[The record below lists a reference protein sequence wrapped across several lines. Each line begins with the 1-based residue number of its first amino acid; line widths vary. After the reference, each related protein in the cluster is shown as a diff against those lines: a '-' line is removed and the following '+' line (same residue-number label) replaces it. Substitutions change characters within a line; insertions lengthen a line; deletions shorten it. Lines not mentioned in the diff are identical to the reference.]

1 MNEQLPNDHTQH
13 DEDPRRLDGLLLDFR
28 DLLPGDILL
37 FRAIEPDSLA
47 RRVSRTIRSPYTH
60 SGIYVGGEE
69 VLEAGDPKV
78 EVRRLSD
85 LDKKENVIGV
95 FRSQM
100 GFLDDRIAEL
110 RKFADTLV
118 RNDAEYDWTGIRNF
132 RQVKNQLEQE
142 LLEILDRDYGKVLT
156 KDELERRSYFCSAL
170 VVACY
175 IVCGVIGDTAQL
187 AYKADA
193 FSPADLH
200 EDPTFGWFLGYITS
214 SDNAIP
220 SNDPL
225 LGTTL
230 WRDVPARR
238 WWAERE

>member
-1 MNEQLPNDHTQH
+1 MLV
-13 DEDPRRLDGLLLDFR
+13 
-28 DLLPGDILL
+28 
-37 FRAIEPDSLA
+37 AK
-47 RRVSRTIRSPYTH
+47 
-60 SGIYVGGEE
+60 

-85 LDKKENVIGV
+85 LDKEDNIIGV
-95 FRSQM
+95 FRTQM
-100 GFLDDRIAEL
+100 GFLDGRIAEL
-110 RKFADTLV
+110 RHFADALV

-132 RQVKNQLEQE
+132 RQVKNQLEEE

-193 FSPADLH
+193 FSPAVLH
-200 EDPTFGWFLGYITS
+200 EDPRFGWFLGYIKS
-214 SDNAIP
+214 PVN
-220 SNDPL
+220 
-225 LGTTL
+225 
-230 WRDVPARR
+230 
-238 WWAERE
+238 